1 LTPKAKFITRV
12 TAIGDQVDEF
22 IRNEIL
28 VLFQAGAPEELAVF
42 SILHEPVLKG
52 SNVEPG
58 DVLRLASA
66 EYRILA
72 VGEVANQNLAALGH
86 LVIKFNGLREPEL
99 PGDVCVE
106 RRALAK
112 LSLGDEIRIDANG
125 GLADVHDRE
134 AGGT

>member
-1 LTPKAKFITRV
+1 LTPEAKFITRV

-22 IRNEIL
+22 MRHQIL
-28 VLFQAGAPEELAVF
+28 VLFEAGAPEELAVF

-58 DVLRLASA
+58 DVLWLGSA
-66 EYRILA
+66 DYRILA

-86 LVIKFNGLREPEL
+86 LVIKFNGLSDPEL

-106 RRALAK
+106 SRAAVK
-112 LSLGDEIRIDANG
+112 PSLGDEIRIVTNG
-125 GLADVHDRE
+125 GLKDVADRE